1 MRGDAD
7 GLNMSADDLF
17 PADFRWG
24 AATAAYQIE
33 GAWDRDGKGPSIWDA
48 FAHHPGKIRGGDTG
62 DTACDHYHRLDED
75 LDLMASIGLKA
86 YRFSFSWP
94 RILPDGTGSVNEAG
108 LAFYD
113 RLIDGLLARG
123 IEPWATIFHWCLP
136 LALHERGGWLDADS
150 PRWFEEYASVL
161 GRRFGGRV
169 RHWMTLNEPQMFVTL
184 GYASGVHAPGL
195 VLPAPDIARI
205 IHNVLCAHGRAVRAL
220 RAESPQPLEVG
231 WASSVGTM
239 TPAPGWGDDAEVVE
253 AARAAQ
259 FEADAG
265 GKVAFAS
272 AVWCDPVFLGEYPAD
287 FLGKHGAGLP
297 RGWER
302 DMEIVSAPVDFC
314 GMNIYNSYN
323 RFDRDAGGRVRN
335 THESG
340 FGPGF
345 PRTLFGWPMTPE
357 ALYWGPRFY
366 HERYGA
372 AVVITE
378 NGLSNPD
385 WAELD
390 GAVRD
395 PARIDF
401 LARYLRELRRG
412 VADGVPVRG
421 YFHWSL
427 LDNFEWAEGYSQR
440 FGLIHVDFPTG
451 RRTPKQSAAWY
462 AEVIRSRGASL

>member
-1 MRGDAD
+1 
-7 GLNMSADDLF
+7 MSTNELF
-17 PADFRWG
+17 PEDFRWG

-33 GAWDRDGKGPSIWDA
+33 GAWDLDGKGPSIWDA

-62 DTACDHYHRLDED
+62 DTACDHYHRLEED
-75 LDLMASIGLKA
+75 LDLMASLGLKA

-94 RILPDGTGSVNEAG
+94 RILPGGTGAVNEAG

-113 RLIDGLLARG
+113 RLVDGLLARG
-123 IEPWATIFHWCLP
+123 IQPWATIYHWCLP
-136 LALHERGGWLDADS
+136 LALHERGGWLDPDS

-184 GYASGVHAPGL
+184 GYGSGVHAPGL
-195 VLPAPDIARI
+195 ALPAADLARI
-205 IHNVLCAHGRAVRAL
+205 IHNVLCAHGRAAGAL
-220 RAESPQPLEVG
+220 RSESPQPLEIG

-253 AARAAQ
+253 AARVAQ

-272 AVWCDPVFLGEYPAD
+272 AVWCDPVFLGEYPAE
-287 FLGKHGAGLP
+287 FLGKHGADLP

-302 DMEIVSAPVDFC
+302 DMELVRAPVDFC

-323 RFDRDAGGRVRN
+323 RFDRDADGRVRN
-335 THESG
+335 THESV

-345 PRTLFGWPMTPE
+345 PRTLFGWPVTPE

-366 HERYGA
+366 HERYRSP
-372 AVVITE
+372 VVITE

-385 WAELD
+385 WAGLD
-390 GAVRD
+390 GAVHD

-401 LARYLRELRRG
+401 VARYLRELRRG

>member
-1 MRGDAD
+1 M
-7 GLNMSADDLF
+7 NTNELF

-33 GAWDRDGKGPSIWDA
+33 GAWDSDGKGPSIWDA
-48 FAHHPGKIRGGDTG
+48 FAHQPGRIRGGDTG
-62 DTACDHYHRLDED
+62 DTACDHYHRLEED
-75 LDLMASIGLKA
+75 LDLMAQLGLKA

-94 RILPDGTGSVNEAG
+94 RILPEGTGAVNEAG

-123 IEPWATIFHWCLP
+123 IEPWATIYHWCLP

-150 PRWFEEYASVL
+150 PRWFAEYASVL

-184 GYASGVHAPGL
+184 GYGSGVHAPGL
-195 VLPAPDIARI
+195 ALPASELARI
-205 IHNVLCAHGRAVRAL
+205 IHNVLCAHGRAVGAL
-220 RAESPQPLEVG
+220 RAESPQQLEIG

-239 TPAPGWGDDAEVVE
+239 TPAPGWDGDAEVVE

-259 FEADAG
+259 FAADAG

-272 AVWCDPVFLGEYPAD
+272 AVWCDPVFLGEYPAE
-287 FLGKHGAGLP
+287 FLREHARNLP

-302 DMEIVSAPVDFC
+302 DFDFVRAPVDFC

-323 RFDRDAGGRVRN
+323 RFDRDADGRVRN

-345 PRTLFGWPMTPE
+345 PRTLFGWPVTPE

-366 HERYGA
+366 HERYDTP
-372 AVVITE
+372 VVITE
-378 NGLSNPD
+378 NGLSNAD
-385 WAELD
+385 WAGLD

-412 VADGVPVRG
+412 VVGGIPVRG

-427 LDNFEWAEGYSQR
+427 LDNFEWAEGYAQR
-440 FGLIHVDFPTG
+440 FGLVHVDFTTG
-451 RRTPKQSAAWY
+451 RRTPKDSAGWY
-462 AEVIRSRGASL
+462 ADVIRSHGASL